1 MEIDIAFIKDKTREM
16 ARFYNSELE
25 RLQEQADKN
34 DAVLKLLD
42 QVEDLLAENDQLE
55 SELEQQQ
62 AENDSLH
69 EQLDDKDRRLKEM
82 EALLKEKEM
91 QLKEKE
97 TQLNGLGKFSVGMAK
112 KSSQEGLEK
121 AIRIYINTSK
131 RKTQAKR
138 EVAKT
143 QLLDFVTTAKLEMP
157 DDIME
162 ALNQLDDEVVVVPAP
177 VNTSVTVQAG
187 GINVQQA
194 NTVGK

>member
-97 TQLNGLGKFSVGMAK
+97 TQLNELGKFSVGVAK

-121 AIRIYINTSK
+121 AFRIYLNTSK

-138 EVAKT
+138 EVARA
-143 QLLDFVTTAKLEMP
+143 QLLDFITTAKLEMP
-157 DDIME
+157 EDIMDQ
-162 ALNQLDDEVVVVPAP
+162 LNHLDDEQPESTP
-177 VNTSVTVQAG
+177 MTNVTVQAG

-194 NTVGK
+194 NKVGK